1 MKWLMYLGA
10 LVLVFLIDNVWGDD
24 NEGLVVAPSPED
36 DREGEEDELSKY
48 DMYNNTHI
56 KICANVA
63 NGVHLPY
70 VGSCSKWIECED
82 GDIKGMGDCQSGNVE
97 LAFDPVFQVCTYVS
111 KVQCQPKCTDY
122 ALSSYCYDNTCFKYV
137 LCYYG
142 RPVLR
147 ECHDGLQYNNA
158 TDRCDFPE
166 YVDCVA
172 NNCSATAQPEN
183 IIYLPSKAKCDK
195 YFICSNG
202 RPWEQECSAGLYYSP
217 ECKCC
222 DFAKNVNCTNNAV
235 ARNIQPYYR
244 SPLRRA
250 DIECPLVGVHFYPH
264 KSRSDSYYYCVDG
277 HGLTLDCTPGL
288 YFDPKV
294 NECRE
299 PKFIG
304 S

>member
-1 MKWLMYLGA
+1 MKWLMYLGL
-10 LVLVFLIDNVWGDD
+10 LVLLLLIDNVWGAD
-24 NEGLVVAPSPED
+24 NEDLVVAPSPND
-36 DREGEEDELSKY
+36 DREGEDDISMY
-48 DMYNNTHI
+48 DMYNNTDI
-56 KICANVA
+56 NICANVV
-63 NGVHLPY
+63 NGTYLPY
-70 VGSCSKWIECED
+70 IGNCNSWIECENES
-82 GDIKGMGDCQSGNVE
+82 IKEIGKCLGANSTF
-97 LAFDPVFQVCTYVS
+97 FDPRFQVCTYES
-111 KVQCQPKCTDY
+111 EAQCLPTCS
-122 ALSSYCYDNTCFKYV
+122 ANSLSSFCYDKTCTKYV

-147 ECHDGLQYNNA
+147 QCHDGLQYNNV

-172 NNCSATAQPEN
+172 NDCSVTVQPDD
-183 IIYLPSKAKCDK
+183 IIYLKSKARCDK

-202 RPWEQECSAGLYYSP
+202 WPWEQECSPGLYYNP

-235 ARNIQPYYR
+235 VRNIQPYYR

-250 DIECPLVGVHFYPH
+250 DIECPSAGVHFYPH
-264 KSRSDSYYYCVDG
+264 KFRQDNYYYCVDG

-288 YFDPKV
+288 HFDPKV
-294 NECRE
+294 MECRE
-299 PKFIG
+299 PKFVG